1 MPILRPLKLREIA
14 HAIVSDK
21 VGILEVLQKSGILIS
36 QEDEESIFRAVLE
49 NELNDKIKSGIF
61 NILMTHPFRQ
71 HCAHCIED
79 IQEVY
84 DKGLVIRKKLS
95 EKS

>member
-49 NELNDKIKSGIF
+49 NELNDKIKLLDEK
-61 NILMTHPFRQ
+61 IL
-71 HCAHCIED
+71 EL
-79 IQEVY
+79 
-84 DKGLVIRKKLS
+84 KSL
-95 EKS
+95 EKNK